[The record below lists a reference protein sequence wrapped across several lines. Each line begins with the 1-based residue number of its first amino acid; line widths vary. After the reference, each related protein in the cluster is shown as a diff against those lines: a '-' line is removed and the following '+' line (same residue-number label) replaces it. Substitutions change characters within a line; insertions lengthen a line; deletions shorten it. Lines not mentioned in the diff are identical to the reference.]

1 LARHGAAR
9 LMPVEAAMHPHVA
22 AEQAARFSCHDG
34 GSTECEYLEL
44 LAALVGVTKPARVLE
59 TGCFHG
65 YGTYTLARACQV
77 NGQGV
82 VISLDSD
89 PRFVQETRGR
99 LLAGALLNRARVW
112 EATSTEWLTTQ
123 DVVPFQFA
131 FFDSGELDVRLEELE
146 LCLSLG
152 WLERGATFAIHDT
165 SRLRSCDDTGTPAPG
180 TAPFWDRL
188 TWLADVKDLHLLE
201 FPLSRGMVVGRVG

>member
-1 LARHGAAR
+1 
-9 LMPVEAAMHPHVA
+9 MPVEAAMHPHVA

-44 LAALVGVTKPARVLE
+44 LAALVGVTKPARILE

-65 YGTYTLARACQV
+65 YGTCTLARACQM
-77 NGQGV
+77 NGRGLVVSLEQGEGF
-82 VISLDSD
+82 I
-89 PRFVQETRGR
+89 RETHSR
-99 LLAGALLNRARVW
+99 LLGAGLLGHTLQWRV
-112 EATSTEWLTTQ
+112 ESREWLGSA

-131 FFDSGELDVRLEELE
+131 FLDSGELDVRLEELE

-152 WLERGATFAIHDT
+152 WLARGATFAIHDT